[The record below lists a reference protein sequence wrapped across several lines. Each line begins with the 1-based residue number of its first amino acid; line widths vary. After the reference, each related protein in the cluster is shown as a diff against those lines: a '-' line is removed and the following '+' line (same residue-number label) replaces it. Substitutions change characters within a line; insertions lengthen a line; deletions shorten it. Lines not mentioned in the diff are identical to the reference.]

1 MNTAMVSLGNLWL
14 PIIVSA
20 VIVFIASSVLHMVL
34 KYHNADYMGL
44 SNEDAVRAAVNAGR
58 AAPGQYTIPYCAN
71 PKELSSPEKVQ
82 KLTEGPVGIL
92 TLRPTGP
99 VQMGGFLGTWFIFL
113 LVISYFTAY
122 VLSRTIPLGAPY
134 LAVFR
139 IAGTVAWM
147 GYAGAEITNS
157 VWRSQ
162 PWSVTTKNVIDG
174 LIYGLLTAG
183 VFGWLWPR

>member
-1 MNTAMVSLGNLWL
+1 MNTTMVSLGQLWL
-14 PIIVSA
+14 PIIISA
-20 VIVFIASSVLHMVL
+20 VVVFIASSVLHMVL
-34 KYHNADYMGL
+34 KYHNTDYMGL
-44 SNEDAVRAAVNAGR
+44 SNEDAVRAAINAGR
-58 AAPGQYTIPYCAN
+58 ATPGQYIIPYCAD
-71 PKELSSPEKVQ
+71 PKELGTPEKVQ

-92 TLRPTGP
+92 VLRPTGP
-99 VQMGGFLGTWFIFL
+99 VKMGGFLGEWFIFL

-147 GYAGAEITNS
+147 GYAGAEITNAI
-157 VWRSQ
+157 WRHQ
-162 PWSVTTKNVIDG
+162 PWSVTSKNVIDG
-174 LIYGLLTAG
+174 LIFGLLTAG